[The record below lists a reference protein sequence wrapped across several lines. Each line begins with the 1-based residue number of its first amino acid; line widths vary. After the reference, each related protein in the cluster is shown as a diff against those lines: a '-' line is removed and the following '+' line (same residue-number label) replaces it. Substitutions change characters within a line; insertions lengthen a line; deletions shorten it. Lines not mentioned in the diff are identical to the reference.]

1 LRLTFLPRAGLDSP
15 HWRLD
20 PSFQFQQE
28 NIESLVSADAP
39 AHACLGD
46 LVSELLDGARLPSAE
61 SGIPVLRLS
70 NLRACDID
78 FNDLGYVRADTSESW
93 PRLRSGDVVFAR
105 SASPFRAAVVE
116 PDCPSPLTVSP
127 EIAVL
132 RPLPAVLPEYLAAV
146 LSTSAYARVLNDLSY
161 KGRRSALQRLTTAD
175 LKRLPIPLPAR
186 SVQQEIGAAY
196 DQAVQL
202 SMQAQREMSSVV
214 RSVHQEIDTRA
225 QFPDPPSHQVVVR
238 RSTLQDRWDVS
249 YVKGRQFRTELASAL
264 MRPILDLARCVPSSL
279 RGIGE
284 DEVVWGIHAEDVN
297 RWTFLVEG
305 AETHKLADLSARMRQ
320 PLSPGDVL
328 LCTTGSGQQIAYLDE
343 ALTAQGIPILGSATF
358 TALRFRE
365 TPRFYAVALSHPV
378 VRRQLEL
385 LSAGTIQRFVNKRD
399 LDELLVPSLG
409 IVWRED
415 FETRLQRAM
424 QRRRGALSARTRLL
438 AVAEEF
444 VGRGLES

>member
-1 LRLTFLPRAGLDSP
+1 MRISSFSRSAVDGPY
-15 HWRLD
+15 WRLD
-20 PSFQFQQE
+20 PSFHFQQE
-28 NIESLVSADAP
+28 NIESLVSIEAP
-39 AHACLGD
+39 AHAPLGD
-46 LVSELLDGARLPSAE
+46 LVSELLDGTRLPSAQ

-70 NLRACDID
+70 NLRACDVD
-78 FNDLGYVRADTSESW
+78 FNDLGFVDGDTGEAW
-93 PRLRSGDVVFAR
+93 PKVRSGDVVFAR

-132 RPLPAVLPEYLAAV
+132 RPLPAILPEYLAAV
-146 LSTSAYARVLNDLSY
+146 LCSPAYARVLNDLSY
-161 KGRRSALQRLTTAD
+161 KGRGSALQRLTTAD

-186 SVQQEIGAAY
+186 SVQQEIEAAY

-202 SMQAQREMSSVV
+202 SMQAQTEMSSVV
-214 RSVHQEIDTRA
+214 RSIHREIDTRA
-225 QFPDPPSHQVVVR
+225 QFPEPPRRQVVIR

-249 YVKGRQFRTELASAL
+249 YVKSREFRTRLANAL
-264 MRPILDLARCVPSSL
+264 MVPILDLARCVPSSL
-279 RGIGE
+279 RGIDE

-305 AETHKLADLSARMRQ
+305 ADIHKLADLSARMRQ
-320 PLSPGDVL
+320 PLSAGDVL

-343 ALTAQGIPILGSATF
+343 ALTGQGIPILGSATF

-409 IVWRED
+409 IVWRGD

-424 QRRRGALSARTRLL
+424 QRRRDALAARARLL

-444 VGRGLES
+444 VRRGLEA

>member
-1 LRLTFLPRAGLDSP
+1 MRMTSLPRAVLGNP

-20 PSFQFQQE
+20 PSFHLQQE
-28 NIESLVSADAP
+28 NIESLVSADTP
-39 AHACLGD
+39 AHASLGD
-46 LVSELLDGARLPSAE
+46 LVSEILDGARLPSAQ
-61 SGIPVLRLS
+61 SGIPILRLS

-78 FNDLGYVRADTSESW
+78 FNDLGYVRGDTGESW
-93 PRLRSGDVVFAR
+93 PKVRSGDVVFAR

-186 SVQQEIGAAY
+186 SVQQEIAAAY
-196 DQAVQL
+196 EQAVHL
-202 SMQAQREMSSVV
+202 SMQAQKEMSSVV
-214 RSVHQEIDTRA
+214 RSVHREIDTRA
-225 QFPDPPSHQVVVR
+225 QFPDSPSHRMVVR
-238 RSTLQDRWDVS
+238 RSSLQDRWDVS
-249 YVKGRQFRTELASAL
+249 YVKSRQFRSQLASNL
-264 MRPILDLARCVPSSL
+264 MIPILDLARCVPSSL
-279 RGIGE
+279 RGIDE

-320 PLSPGDVL
+320 PLSAGDVL

-343 ALTAQGIPILGSATF
+343 TLTARGIPILGSATF

-365 TPRFYAVALSHPV
+365 TPRFYAIALSHPV

-415 FETRLQRAM
+415 FETRLLRAM
-424 QRRRGALSARTRLL
+424 QRRRGALAARKRLL

-444 VGRGLES
+444 VRKGLDS

>member
-1 LRLTFLPRAGLDSP
+1 MRMTSLPRASVGSP
-15 HWRLD
+15 NWRLD
-20 PSFQFQQE
+20 PSFHFQQE
-28 NIESLVSADAP
+28 NIDSLVSADAP
-39 AHACLGD
+39 AHALLGD
-46 LVSELLDGARLPSAE
+46 LVSELLDGTRLPSAD
-61 SGIPVLRLS
+61 SGIPVLRLT

-78 FNDLGYVRADTSESW
+78 FNDLGYVQSDSGESW
-93 PRLRSGDVVFAR
+93 PRARSGDVVFAR

-127 EIAVL
+127 EIAIL

-146 LSTSAYARVLNDLSY
+146 LSTSAFARVLNDLSY
-161 KGRRSALQRLTTAD
+161 KGQRSALQRLRTAD

-186 SVQQEIGAAY
+186 SVQQEIGIAY
-196 DQAVQL
+196 DQAVHL
-202 SMQAQREMSSVV
+202 SMQAQKEMSSVV
-214 RSVHQEIDTRA
+214 RSVHREIDTRA
-225 QFPDPPSHQVVVR
+225 KFPDSPGHQVVVR
-238 RSTLQDRWDVS
+238 RSSLQDRWDVS
-249 YVKGRQFRTELASAL
+249 YVKSRQYRAELASAL
-264 MRPILDLARCVPSSL
+264 MLPILDLARYVPSSL

-284 DEVVWGIHAEDVN
+284 DEVVWGIHADDVN

-320 PLSPGDVL
+320 PLSAGDVL

-343 ALTAQGIPILGSATF
+343 ALAALDIPILGSATF

-378 VRRQLEL
+378 VRRQLEQ
-385 LSAGTIQRFVNKRD
+385 LSAGTIQRFVNKRE

-424 QRRRGALSARTRLL
+424 QRRRGALAARTRLL

-444 VGRGLES
+444 VRKGLES